1 MPENEPVPIP
11 PSHEPIPTLH
21 DFEPLLL
28 AEAIVLRAAAE
39 GGIAK
44 VGYRRP
50 RNATPDVRLRAEFL
64 AFLARGGGEG
74 ARIAGGRLQILGAC
88 VVGRLDLSHCRVP
101 VHLWLYRC
109 VFAATPLL
117 DGAHLTGSLSFPDSA
132 LPGLHGE
139 ALRIDGELA
148 FNAGC
153 SMHGE
158 LHLAR
163 AVIGRDLNCERM
175 HLHPSDKFAGAL
187 PCRLVADGAS
197 IGGDV
202 ILSGG
207 ADAVGEVRLQSARIR
222 GDLRASGARL
232 RAELDAGGARG
243 AALNLDRAR
252 VGGHVRLDA
261 GFSAAGQ
268 VRLQRVR
275 IGGDLDCSGA
285 DFDAVGDAGWGDTA
299 AVLLDRAQIGG
310 TLNLQQLQRPLEGT
324 SLVDARAGMLLD
336 DVQTWGAHHSLDG
349 FAYTRFGTDAPTDAT
364 MRLGWLATQHVSH
377 FGEEHRPE
385 PWRRVIKVLRRMGRD
400 ESAAAVA
407 IGRERHLRRSG
418 LIGTSAP
425 PAMRWLPRLGHALF
439 GAFAG
444 YGHRPL
450 RLLLAT
456 GVLWLACAGVY
467 WAAADN
473 GLMAPTQ
480 PQSAR
485 SQAQLR
491 PLAYSLDVLLPLV
504 DLRQQRRW
512 APLVSDERPVS
523 MAAAVQALTWFEAL
537 CGWLAMLTL
546 LAIAT
551 GLTDRDRRHG

>member
-1 MPENEPVPIP
+1 
-11 PSHEPIPTLH
+11 
-21 DFEPLLL
+21 LLL
-28 AEAIVLRAAAE
+28 AELVVLRAAAD
-39 GGIAK
+39 GSIAK

-64 AFLARGGGEG
+64 AFLASGGGEG
-74 ARIAGGRLQILGAC
+74 ARVSGDRLQILGAC
-88 VVGRLDLSHCRVP
+88 VVGRLDLSHSRVP
-101 VHLWLYRC
+101 VSLWLYRC
-109 VFAATPLL
+109 VFAAAPLL
-117 DGAHLTGSLSFPDSA
+117 DGAHFTGSLSFPDSA
-132 LPGLHGE
+132 LPGLHAE
-139 ALRIDGELA
+139 AMHIDGELA

-163 AVIGRDLNCERM
+163 AIIGRDLNCERM
-175 HLHPSDKFAGAL
+175 HMRASDKFANTL
-187 PCRLVADGAS
+187 PCCFVVDGAR

-207 ADAVGEVRLQSARIR
+207 VEAVGELRFQGARIH
-222 GDLRASGARL
+222 GDLLATGARL
-232 RAELDAGGARG
+232 GAELDSSGTRG

-252 VGGHVRLDA
+252 IGGHVMLDA

-268 VRLQRVR
+268 VRFQRVR

-285 DFDAVGDAGWGDTA
+285 DFDAVGDAGWGDDA
-299 AVLLDRAQIGG
+299 AVLMDRAQIGG
-310 TLNLQQLQRPLEGT
+310 TLNLQKLQRPLEGT
-324 SLVDARAGMLLD
+324 SLVDARVGMLLD
-336 DVQTWGAHHSLDG
+336 DAQTWGTHHSLDG
-349 FAYTRFGTDAPTDAT
+349 FTYTRFGADSPTDAT
-364 MRLGWLATQHVSH
+364 MRLGWLATQRAGH
-377 FGEEHRPE
+377 FDKDYRPE

-400 ESAAAVA
+400 DSAAAVA

-418 LIGTSAP
+418 LIGASAP
-425 PAMRWLPRLGHALF
+425 PALRWLPRLGHALF

-450 RLLLAT
+450 RLFLAA
-456 GVLWLACAGVY
+456 GALWLACAGVY

-480 PQSAR
+480 PLPAR

-491 PLAYSLDVLLPLV
+491 PLAYSLDVMLPLV

-512 APLVSDERPVS
+512 APLATDDQLVSP
-523 MAAAVQALTWFEAL
+523 AALVQVLTWFEAL
-537 CGWLAMLTL
+537 CGWLAALTL

-551 GLTDRDRRHG
+551 GLTDRDRRSA

>member
-1 MPENEPVPIP
+1 MPENERVTSPT
-11 PSHEPIPTLH
+11 SHATAPTLQ

-28 AEAIVLRAAAE
+28 AEAIVLRAAAD
-39 GGIAK
+39 GSIAK

-64 AFLARGGGEG
+64 AFLARGGGDG
-74 ARIAGGRLQILGAC
+74 ACVAGDRLQILGAC
-88 VVGRLDLSHCRVP
+88 IVGRLDLSHRCVP
-101 VHLWLYRC
+101 VSLWLYRC
-109 VFAATPLL
+109 VFAAAPLL

-132 LPGLHGE
+132 LPGLHAE

-153 SMHGE
+153 SLHGE

-175 HLHPSDKFAGAL
+175 HLHASDKFANTL
-187 PCRLVADGAS
+187 PCRLVADGAQ

-202 ILSGG
+202 LVGGG
-207 ADAVGEVRLQSARIR
+207 ADATGELRFQSARIR

-232 RAELDAGGARG
+232 SADLDAGGARG

-252 VGGHVRLDA
+252 VGGHVLLDA

-268 VRLQRVR
+268 VRFQRVR
-275 IGGDLDCSGA
+275 IGGDLDCNGA
-285 DFDAVGDAGWGDTA
+285 DFDAVGDAGWGNSA

-310 TLNLQQLQRPLEGT
+310 TLKLQQLQRPLEGT
-324 SLVDARAGMLLD
+324 SLADARVGMLLD
-336 DVQTWGAHHSLDG
+336 DAQTWGAHHSLDG
-349 FAYTRFGTDAPTDAT
+349 FAYTRFATDAPTDAT
-364 MRLGWLATQHVSH
+364 MRLRWLATQRASH
-377 FGEEHRPE
+377 SDHDFRPE

-400 ESAAAVA
+400 DSAAEVA

-418 LIGTSAP
+418 LVGLSAP
-425 PAMRWLPRLGHALF
+425 AALRWLPRFGHALF
-439 GAFAG
+439 GTFAG
-444 YGHRPL
+444 YGYRPL
-450 RLLLAT
+450 RVLLAAS
-456 GVLWLACAGVY
+456 VLWLACAGVY

-480 PQSAR
+480 PQPAR
-485 SQAQLR
+485 SRAQLQ
-491 PLAYSLDVLLPLV
+491 PLAYSLDVLMPLI

-512 APLVSDERPVS
+512 TPQANDDQLVNP
-523 MAAAVQALTWFEAL
+523 AALVQALTWFEAL
-537 CGWLAMLTL
+537 CGWLATLTL

-551 GLTDRDRRHG
+551 GLTDRDRRSA